1 MIRVVYKHWK
11 SGKLLEVVGEM
22 PPQYNNDISDRFVVK
37 TTDGTYEDIIKETVV
52 RIEAD
57 SSS

>member
-1 MIRVVYKHWK
+1 
-11 SGKLLEVVGEM
+11 M

-37 TTDGTYEDIIKETVV
+37 TTDGTYEDIIKKTVV

>member
-22 PPQYNNDISDRFVVK
+22 PQQYNNDISDRFVVK